1 MNTINRKN
9 VVKVTT
15 KNFIA
20 WVCEGTVNLAKC
32 ASTGRFVKL
41 SAVQYVVDNILSIKA
56 SAKNPIQ
63 ECGMAAELV
72 EQMGVKLAKMNG
84 TRIPPAYFF
93 DALVGVPSVFD
104 TRSFW

>member
-1 MNTINRKN
+1 MNAINRNN

-32 ASTGRFVKL
+32 ATTGKFVKL
-41 SAVQYVVDNILSIKA
+41 ATVQYVVNNILAIKA
-56 SAKNPIQ
+56 SAKNAIQ
-63 ECGMAAELV
+63 ECGMNAELV
-72 EQMGVKLAKMNG
+72 EQMGVTLAKMNG
-84 TRIPPAYFF
+84 TRISTAYFF

-104 TRSFW
+104 KRTFW